1 MTTALHPD
9 GAEARDEPRVLGPG
23 YRGPTFGIVFVVT
36 LLAFESMAVTTVMPA
51 VAADLHGLGLY
62 AWGFSATLIAG
73 LLSTVLAGGWIDRSG
88 PMRPF
93 LIGLG
98 TFVAGLAVAGA
109 APAMWVFVAG
119 RAVQGIGTGLA
130 MVAMYVVVARIY
142 PESLRARVFAA
153 ESAAWVLPAL
163 VGPAVGGVLA
173 EHVGWRWVFL
183 GLIPLVVP
191 PTLLLVRA
199 LRGTEP
205 PERAPG
211 ASVPGGRAVA
221 AVAVAVGAAVFL
233 YGLDAPGWAIVPAVA
248 AGLAGLAFGL
258 PRLLPAGTFRMR
270 RGLPSIILTRGLLS
284 GAFMG
289 TDVFIPLAL
298 TSLHGFGPAEAG
310 IVLTVAALGWSA
322 ASQYQGRSKRSRA
335 FFVRLGAVCVTAG
348 IAAVTVALRLGGW
361 AAAPAWL
368 IGGAGMGL
376 AVGSLSVLLLAGSS
390 EEEQGVNS
398 SALQIGDMLGTSV
411 VVGTAG
417 ALVAA
422 FGPDRLE
429 LGLTAAGTALAAVAA
444 LGIAAALRLE
454 ART

>member
-1 MTTALHPD
+1 MTTTVLRPD
-9 GAEARDEPRVLGPG
+9 AGKARDEPRVLGPG

-36 LLAFESMAVTTVMPA
+36 LLAFEAMAVGTVMPV
-51 VAADLHGLGLY
+51 VAADLNGLALY

-109 APAMWVFVAG
+109 APTMWLFVFG

-142 PESLRARVFAA
+142 PESLRPRVFAA
-153 ESAAWVLPAL
+153 ESAAWVLPSL
-163 VGPAVGGVLA
+163 LGPAVGGVLA

-183 GLIPLVVP
+183 GLIPLVIP

-205 PERAPG
+205 PETTPRTSA
-211 ASVPGGRAVA
+211 GGRAVA
-221 AVAVAVGAAVFL
+221 AVAVSVGAAVLL
-233 YGLDAPGWAIVPAVA
+233 YGLDAPGWVIVPAVA

-258 PRLLPAGTFRMR
+258 PRLLPAGTFRFR
-270 RGLPSIILTRGLLS
+270 RGLPSVVLARGLLA

-298 TSLHGFGPAEAG
+298 TTLHGFGPTEAG
-310 IVLTVAALGWSA
+310 VVLTVAALGWSA

-335 FFVRLGAVCVTAG
+335 FFVRLGAACVTTG
-348 IAAVTVALRLGGW
+348 IVAVTIALQVGGW

-368 IGGAGMGL
+368 IGGAGMGF
-376 AVGSLSVLLLAGSS
+376 AVGSLSVLLLDNSS
-390 EEEQGVNS
+390 EDEQGVNS
-398 SALQIGDMLGTSV
+398 SALQIGDMLGTSL
-411 VVGTAG
+411 VVGIAG
-417 ALVAA
+417 AIVAA
-422 FGPDRLE
+422 SGTDHMK
-429 LGLTAAGTALAAVAA
+429 LGLAAAGTLLAAVAA
-444 LGIAAALRLE
+444 LGIIAALRLE
-454 ART
+454 TRE